1 MSLNL
6 SSTDY
11 LCKADKRLAKIIKN
25 VGDYSI
31 RIRNNAFESLLE
43 SIIYQQLTGNAA
55 NAIYNKFLRYYNG
68 SIPTASQ
75 ILSTSGTELRSKV
88 GLSGMKIEYLKDLAF
103 RIADN
108 RLNLDLLPAMT
119 DEDITSQLIKVKGI
133 GRWTA
138 DMFLIFCLGRQDV
151 LPITDL
157 GLRKA
162 MQKTYLLCELPRPQT
177 MEEIA
182 NPWIPYRSVATW
194 YLWKS
199 LSNFNTIG

>member
-1 MSLNL
+1 M
-6 SSTDY
+6 
-11 LCKADKRLAKIIKN
+11 
-25 VGDYSI
+25 
-31 RIRNNAFESLLE
+31 LE
-43 SIIYQQLTGNAA
+43 SIIYQQLAGNAA

-88 GLSGMKIEYLKDLAF
+88 GLSGMKIEYLKDPAF

-138 DMFLIFCLGRQDV
+138 EMFLIFCLGRQDV
-151 LPITDL
+151 LPVTDL

-162 MQKTYLLCELPRPQT
+162 MQKTYLLGELPRPQT
-177 MEEIA
+177 MEEIS
-182 NPWIPYRSVATW
+182 NPWIPYRNVATW